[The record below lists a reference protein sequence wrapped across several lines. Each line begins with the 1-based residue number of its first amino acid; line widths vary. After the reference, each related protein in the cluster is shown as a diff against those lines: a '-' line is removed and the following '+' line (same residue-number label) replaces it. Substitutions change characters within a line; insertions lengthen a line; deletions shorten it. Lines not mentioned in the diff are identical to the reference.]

1 MTRIRVTANS
11 KEKLASDP
19 TSRRDRVLDEA
30 ARQLNAH
37 GISTAS
43 LAEVAGKLGVS
54 RAALYNYIEDREDL
68 VFQCYRRSCEVQA
81 RRLDEAI
88 REGGDAF
95 AVIEAYFSKLL
106 GGSGP
111 EIAAL
116 SEIDYLRP
124 AQQAT
129 ILGLQEGVAAR
140 LADVLE
146 ASARRGE
153 VRPCD
158 YDIAAH
164 TVISFVYWLQL
175 ARRWAPNG
183 DITIERLLAATG
195 NLLADGVATHR
206 AKVGAFT
213 ELDLSPLES
222 RGAAFDRQ
230 ALGEA
235 RREAILAAASR
246 LFNLRGVDATP
257 VEDIAAQ
264 LGTTK
269 RTLYNHFGDKKGLVA
284 ACVMRAYR
292 MFVFIVDG
300 VTLYQG
306 PRAEALCAGLYAS
319 VIANLRE
326 DLSPFRQVGG
336 IDDFSNYDL
345 LQTESLVGRLRE
357 GYARIFEEG
366 GADGSLRPVD
376 IAATLS
382 ALPGGSSWVAKVG
395 FSADEGRRAHIAREI
410 ALLLTIGL
418 KPL

>member
-1 MTRIRVTANS
+1 MARISVTT
-11 KEKLASDP
+11 KTKDQPASDS

-30 ARQLNAH
+30 ARQLNAN
-37 GISTAS
+37 GISAAS
-43 LAEVAGKLGVS
+43 LAELAGKLGVS

-88 REGGDAF
+88 REGGGAF
-95 AVIEAYFSKLL
+95 DVIGAYFSKLL

-116 SEIDYLRP
+116 SEIDYLHP
-124 AQQAT
+124 DQQAT

-140 LADVLE
+140 LAQVLE

-153 VRPCD
+153 IRACD
-158 YDIAAH
+158 FDIAAH

-175 ARRWAPNG
+175 AKRWAPNS
-183 DITIERLLAATG
+183 DISMEQLLAATRT
-195 NLLADGVATHR
+195 LLSEGVATHR
-206 AKVGAFT
+206 TEVAGFT
-213 ELDLSPLES
+213 ELDLSPLVS

-257 VEDIAAQ
+257 VEDIAAA

-269 RTLYNHFGDKKGLVA
+269 RTLYNHFVDKKGLVA
-284 ACVMRAYR
+284 ACMLRAYR
-292 MFVFIVDG
+292 IFVFIVDG
-300 VTLYQG
+300 VNLYDG
-306 PRAEALCAGLYAS
+306 PRAQALCAGLYAS
-319 VIANLRE
+319 TIANLRE

-336 IDDFSNYDL
+336 
-345 LQTESLVGRLRE
+345 LQVLEGQLYETEALVGRLRD
-357 GYARIFEEG
+357 GYGRIFADG
-366 GADGSLRPVD
+366 IADGSLRPVD

-382 ALPGGSSWVAKVG
+382 SLPGGSSWVAKVG